1 MKPVLLALTALAIL
15 LAVVAPG
22 FYSPGN
28 LRELALNNVAALLAA
43 VAVTLV
49 ILCGEIDISIGS
61 QLAVCS
67 VIVGELARAGVPAWG
82 LLPIAAAAGAGLGA
96 VNGVLVSGWR
106 IPSIVATLATMA
118 IFRDGLRWATGGAW
132 VQDLPAGFQWF
143 GLGQRA
149 GPVAVFSLT
158 AVIVA
163 VLAWSLRHLTA
174 GRALYA
180 TGSNSEAARLLGL
193 RPQRLVFG
201 AFTAAGALIGIAAC
215 LNAVRFVEVPANAG
229 LGLEMKAIAAAV
241 IGGAAITGGRGTVA
255 GTVAGVALLGAIGT
269 ALTFLHVDA
278 SWEKA
283 IQGAIILAAV
293 AGPAVAPSFARS
305 VRAAR

>member
-67 VIVGELARAGVPAWG
+67 VIVGELARAGVPAW
-82 LLPIAAAAGAGLGA
+82 
-96 VNGVLVSGWR
+96 VSGWR

-201 AFTAAGALIGIAAC
+201 AFTAAGALVGIAAC

>member
-106 IPSIVATLATMA
+106 IPSIVATL
-118 IFRDGLRWATGGAW
+118 
-132 VQDLPAGFQWF
+132 
-143 GLGQRA
+143 
-149 GPVAVFSLT
+149 
-158 AVIVA
+158 
-163 VLAWSLRHLTA
+163 VL
-174 GRALYA
+174 
-180 TGSNSEAARLLGL
+180 
-193 RPQRLVFG
+193 
-201 AFTAAGALIGIAAC
+201 GALILIFTLGLAPW
-215 LNAVRFVEVPANAG
+215 VPAVSCVLAA
-229 LGLEMKAIAAAV
+229 AIAGPPGKAR
-241 IGGAAITGGRGTVA
+241 GAPTPEP
-255 GTVAGVALLGAIGT
+255 L
-269 ALTFLHVDA
+269 
-278 SWEKA
+278 EKNA
-283 IQGAIILAAV
+283 KA
-293 AGPAVAPSFARS
+293 
-305 VRAAR
+305 